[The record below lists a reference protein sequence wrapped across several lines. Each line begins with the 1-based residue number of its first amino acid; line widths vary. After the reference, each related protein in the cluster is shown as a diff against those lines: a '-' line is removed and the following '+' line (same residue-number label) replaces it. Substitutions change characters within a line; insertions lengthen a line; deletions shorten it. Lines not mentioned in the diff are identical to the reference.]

1 VHYLLVHGRVCCAS
15 PMRTGGCRLHPLAA
29 EALPGGAHPAH
40 RLDQLTGGVMLFV
53 KTRPAAAAL
62 ARQFEAR

>member
-1 VHYLLVHGRVCCAS
+1 
-15 PMRTGGCRLHPLAA
+15 MRTGGCRLHPLAA